1 MDSNSKNNINNNNFQ
16 ENKNVLGEKQIQKLN
31 ELEDSYKYFDE
42 KKENYSK
49 LFMLENME
57 KMHLMEVE
65 QDLIDAK
72 MQLFQLEKKSLE
84 DKYFIQ
90 DYILNPAKEVND
102 LFYKQIG
109 NVNDEKNEEYDDCY
123 FNLKNEKQQIINRN
137 NNCVYKK
144 EMPCKLFPENEFI

>member
-123 FNLKNEKQQIINRN
+123 FNLKNEKQQITNRN